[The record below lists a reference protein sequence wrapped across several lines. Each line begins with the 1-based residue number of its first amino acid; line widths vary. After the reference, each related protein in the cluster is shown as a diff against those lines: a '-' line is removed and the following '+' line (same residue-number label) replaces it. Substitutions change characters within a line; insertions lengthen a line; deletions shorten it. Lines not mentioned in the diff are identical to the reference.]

1 VAAASGGYDAPVT
14 DETTSEGPVPA
25 EPGVDSARILR
36 LALRIAA
43 AMLASGAQSE
53 DAEAAVGS
61 VTRGLGLDGVQA
73 AVTFSTVSV
82 SHAAPGSPPMS
93 LLYMVRDRE
102 ADFAHLAD
110 VSSLARA
117 IGRGELDLAS
127 AEADL
132 ARLDRVPSTYR
143 PVVVFTA
150 AGLSAM
156 GATVMFD
163 GSLTDALAT
172 LGIALAVQPAL
183 AAIDRSTLP
192 PFFRVAFGALA
203 STLAVALLVG
213 IGLPINGGLVLTG
226 SLLRFLPGYALVSG
240 FRDIIDQ
247 SIVSGTARLAEAL
260 LLGAGVAGGV
270 ALALAVASSAGV
282 RLSIVAEGAAE
293 WGPLIST
300 LAALLAVGAFAVRLG
315 VPRGSVLPAA
325 AIGAVGWLLY
335 LSVTPPSGS
344 IEPGIATLAASVLL
358 GGVGRIMARHF
369 DAPAALWVVPAVLPL
384 LPGLQIVTAMLAATD
399 AARAAGLVGAA
410 VTAFLIG
417 TGVASGDILVTA
429 IRRARQRFVV
439 PAVGAVADGVEVFVV
454 RPVGRIVSHVRED
467 GSSPDVDSPGDRP
480 AS

>member
-1 VAAASGGYDAPVT
+1 VAAASGGYDARVT

-117 IGRGELDLAS
+117 IGRGELDLES
-127 AEADL
+127 AESDL
-132 ARLDRVPSTYR
+132 ARLDRVESTYR

-300 LAALLAVGAFAVRLG
+300 FAALLAVGAFAVRLG